1 MCLLTVMMLIDVQKG
16 ISGKAMVQ
24 VSASRFR
31 PNLVVSGGRPYA
43 EDGWRYIRIGNKHFS
58 VSSNNLLYGMIEQIS
73 YY

>member
-1 MCLLTVMMLIDVQKG
+1 MMLIDVQKG

-58 VSSNNLLYGMIEQIS
+58 VSSKNLLYGMIEQIS